1 MYYYPV
7 SAVLTEC
14 LILSVV
20 EQQDSYGYEISQT
33 VKMVASIKESTLYP
47 ILRRLETDG
56 YLTTYSEE
64 FQGRKRKYYSIT
76 EDGRKQLEYLRVE
89 RIPRYYRRYCGRE
102 TSKMTRKEYME
113 QLKKYLKRLP
123 KEDYDNAIEY
133 FSEYFDEAGPENEQ
147 QVMEELGQPKEAARE
162 LLLNLLQESV
172 GDSKDITEEKTAA
185 LPAAGSYYGESS
197 HAHSRTDSGNLS
209 TTGYST
215 SVGKKRS
222 PGKIILLAFLVI
234 CASPVSIALLFAGLA
249 VLAAVVIV
257 IAAVIFS
264 MAVTGVS
271 AIAGGIVLTG
281 FGVTLIA
288 RSLAAACMMVGSG
301 FLMAGAGI
309 LVGVLTIYICKWC
322 AMGIGRL
329 VNRLA
334 RKKVHKNE

>member
-1 MYYYPV
+1 MTRTEYI
-7 SAVLTEC
+7 AKLTKY
-14 LILSVV
+14 LRKLP
-20 EQQDSYGYEISQT
+20 QQDYE
-33 VKMVASIKESTLYP
+33 E
-47 ILRRLETDG
+47 
-56 YLTTYSEE
+56 
-64 FQGRKRKYYSIT
+64 
-76 EDGRKQLEYLRVE
+76 
-89 RIPRYYRRYCGRE
+89 
-102 TSKMTRKEYME
+102 
-113 QLKKYLKRLP
+113 
-123 KEDYDNAIEY
+123 AIEY
-133 FSEYFDEAGPENEQ
+133 FMEYFEEAGPENEQ

-185 LPAAGSYYGESS
+185 LPAAGSYYGDSS

-215 SVGKKRS
+215 SAGKKRS

-249 VLAAVVIV
+249 VLAAV
-257 IAAVIFS
+257 IFS

-281 FGVTLIA
+281 FGMTLIA

>member
-1 MYYYPV
+1 
-7 SAVLTEC
+7 
-14 LILSVV
+14 
-20 EQQDSYGYEISQT
+20 
-33 VKMVASIKESTLYP
+33 
-47 ILRRLETDG
+47 
-56 YLTTYSEE
+56 
-64 FQGRKRKYYSIT
+64 
-76 EDGRKQLEYLRVE
+76 
-89 RIPRYYRRYCGRE
+89 
-102 TSKMTRKEYME
+102 MTRKEYME

-172 GDSKDITEEKTAA
+172 EEKTAA

-215 SVGKKRS
+215 SAGKKRS

-281 FGVTLIA
+281 CGMTLIA
-288 RSLAAACMMVGSG
+288 RSLAASCMMVGSG

-329 VNRLA
+329 VNRLV